1 MILSYD
7 YLPDTIVLPGLVMEI
22 CPPHVHIHLL
32 LSVNAGI
39 FITFTMALPGAQG
52 AGMTGTHGIGVSTP
66 IAADVAADTV
76 GLAIERH
83 MPNVGILAG
92 VKSIVVA
99 ISMFMH
105 FGLKGTVTINEQGA
119 IP

>member
-1 MILSYD
+1 VI
-7 YLPDTIVLPGLVMEI
+7 
-22 CPPHVHIHLL
+22 
-32 LSVNAGI
+32 
-39 FITFTMALPGAQG
+39 
-52 AGMTGTHGIGVSTP
+52 TGTHGIGVSTP
-66 IAADVAADTV
+66 IAAEVAEATV

-83 MPNVGILAG
+83 IPKVGMLAG

-105 FGLKGTVTINEQGA
+105 FGRSGTVTINEQGV

>member
-1 MILSYD
+1 MD
-7 YLPDTIVLPGLVMEI
+7 I
-22 CPPHVHIHLL
+22 CPPQVHIHLL
-32 LSVNAGI
+32 LLVSAGM
-39 FITFTMALPGAQG
+39 FITFTIALPGAQG
-52 AGMTGTHGIGVSTP
+52 AGITGTHGIGVSTP
-66 IAADVAADTV
+66 IAADVAAETV

-83 MPNVGILAG
+83 MPKVGMFAS

-105 FGLKGTVTINEQGA
+105 FGRSGTVTINEQGV

>member
-1 MILSYD
+1 M
-7 YLPDTIVLPGLVMEI
+7 PDTIVLPGLVMDI
-22 CPPHVHIHLL
+22 CPPQVHIHLL
-32 LSVNAGI
+32 LLVSAGM
-39 FITFTMALPGAQG
+39 FITFTIALPGAQG
-52 AGMTGTHGIGVSTP
+52 AGITGTHGIGVSTP
-66 IAADVAADTV
+66 IAADVAAETV

-83 MPNVGILAG
+83 MPKVGMFAG

-105 FGLKGTVTINEQGA
+105 FGRRGTVTINEQGA

>member
-1 MILSYD
+1 MD
-7 YLPDTIVLPGLVMEI
+7 I

>member
-1 MILSYD
+1 VI
-7 YLPDTIVLPGLVMEI
+7 EI
-22 CPPHVHIHLL
+22 CPAKAHIHLL

-39 FITFTMALPGAQG
+39 FITLTCELPGVQG
-52 AGMTGTHGIGVSTP
+52 DVIAGTQGIGVSTP
-66 IAADVAADTV
+66 IAADVAEATV

-83 MPNVGILAG
+83 IPNVGILAG

-99 ISMFMH
+99 ISIFMH
-105 FGLKGTVTINEQGA
+105 FGLRGTVTINEHGV